1 MNPITIQCTR
11 CSTCLLL
18 GSEIQSR
25 IRGRTG
31 RLPCNGCGEKIR
43 LDGRAPELE
52 FTGARR
58 IELATLEL
66 DEAPSARG
74 EQLSLLPPP
83 PDLMDEPAE
92 EAQRP
97 RSLAPRLH
105 ALHPPRP
112 SGAPRPPLPS
122 NPFDELGSLAPVVPL
137 QGVRLT
143 ADGRLV
149 NRTDEA
155 PASKRSRMRTWAPL
169 AAAGLLATGFAS
181 AKVSSMLPL
190 GRSAPPDV
198 KHVASSV
205 LEPGAVAASSPHTA
219 LSIPSEARLLDASEP
234 TQALDAKT
242 AEVVATPTK
251 PSPTKVDEPSLRAP
265 SSAPDAPDAEGS
277 TEREAAVLTPSSETA
292 PLKVAPDGMSKEPS
306 GESSETGD
314 TANGTPEFSRD
325 AAMIALQHVA
335 ADAMGCRQAGDP
347 AGSARVVVTFAPSG
361 RVTTANVGGVYAG
374 TLTGG
379 CIAGRFRAATVPAF
393 AGSHVTVS
401 KTISVE

>member
-18 GSEIQSR
+18 GPEIQSR

-43 LDGRAPELE
+43 LDGRAPELA

-74 EQLSLLPPP
+74 EQLSLLPPA
-83 PDLMDEPAE
+83 PDLMDEPADDV
-92 EAQRP
+92 QRP
-97 RSLAPRLH
+97 RSLAPRPPTV
-105 ALHPPRP
+105 HPPRP

-149 NRTDEA
+149 NRADEA
-155 PASKRSRMRTWAPL
+155 PASKRSRIRTWAPL

-181 AKVSSMLPL
+181 ARVSSMLPL

-198 KHVASSV
+198 NQVASLV
-205 LEPGAVAASSPHTA
+205 LRPGAVAAPPPHAA
-219 LSIPSEARLLDASEP
+219 LPIPSEPRLLDEP
-234 TQALDAKT
+234 A
-242 AEVVATPTK
+242 AEVAHVERARRPVEEE
-251 PSPTKVDEPSLRAP
+251 SALRAP
-265 SSAPDAPDAEGS
+265 SSVAEIVDTEGS
-277 TEREAAVLTPSSETA
+277 AERETTLSAPSGETESSEVASEDVSAGPSSE
-292 PLKVAPDGMSKEPS
+292 G
-306 GESSETGD
+306 SETVD
-314 TANGTPEFSRD
+314 AANETPEFSRD
-325 AAMIALQHVA
+325 AAMVALQHVA
-335 ADAMGCRQAGDP
+335 ADAMGCRKPGDP

-374 TLTGG
+374 TLTGS

>member
-18 GSEIQSR
+18 GPEIQSR

-43 LDGRAPELE
+43 LDGREPELAFE
-52 FTGARR
+52 GARR

-83 PDLMDEPAE
+83 PDLMDEPADE
-92 EAQRP
+92 VQRP
-97 RSLAPRLH
+97 RSLVPRLH
-105 ALHPPRP
+105 TVHPPRP

-122 NPFDELGSLAPVVPL
+122 NPFDELSSLAPVVPL

-181 AKVSSMLPL
+181 ARVSSMLPL

-198 KHVASSV
+198 NQVASLV
-205 LEPGAVAASSPHTA
+205 LQPGAIAASPPHAAQPVQTE
-219 LSIPSEARLLDASEP
+219 PRMLDEP
-234 TQALDAKT
+234 AT
-242 AEVVATPTK
+242 AEVAHMEPTRRPLEEE
-251 PSPTKVDEPSLRAP
+251 PSPSQ
-265 SSAPDAPDAEGS
+265 
-277 TEREAAVLTPSSETA
+277 ERDTAAVAPSSETEPSA
-292 PLKVAPDGMSKEPS
+292 VAADDASAEPS
-306 GESSETGD
+306 GEGSEAVD
-314 TANGTPEFSRD
+314 AARDMPEFSRD
-325 AAMIALQHVA
+325 AAMVALQHVA
-335 ADAMGCRQAGDP
+335 ADAMGCRKPGDP

-374 TLTGG
+374 TLTGS

>member
-1 MNPITIQCTR
+1 MNPITIQCAR

-31 RLPCNGCGEKIR
+31 RLPCSGCGEKIR
-43 LDGRAPELE
+43 LDGRGPVLE
-52 FTGARR
+52 FVGARL

-74 EQLSLLPPP
+74 EQLSLLPPAPHLHDEP
-83 PDLMDEPAE
+83 PDE
-92 EAQRP
+92 
-97 RSLAPRLH
+97 APRLRSLPPRLQ
-105 ALHPPRP
+105 AVHPPRP
-112 SGAPRPPLPS
+112 SGLPRPPLPS

-149 NRTDEA
+149 NRADEA

-181 AKVSSMLPL
+181 ARVSSMLPL
-190 GRSAPPDV
+190 GRSLPPAV
-198 KHVASSV
+198 NQTERLISEKSV
-205 LEPGAVAASSPHTA
+205 STPPTA
-219 LSIPSEARLLDASEP
+219 LAARPSAPEPLSQGNEEPTTAATPPAAAHASAKP
-234 TQALDAKT
+234 TQAAREPALVDARPS
-242 AEVVATPTK
+242 EVAPA
-251 PSPTKVDEPSLRAP
+251 PREQSADEP
-265 SSAPDAPDAEGS
+265 
-277 TEREAAVLTPSSETA
+277 TTSE
-292 PLKVAPDGMSKEPS
+292 S
-306 GESSETGD
+306 ESSETPGPND
-314 TANGTPEFSRD
+314 AAEASTAEAPAGEAVSDAPEFSRD
-325 AAMIALQHVA
+325 AAMVALQHVA
-335 ADAMGCRQAGDP
+335 ADAMGCHKPGDP

-361 RVTTANVGGVYAG
+361 RVTTANVSGVYAG

-393 AGSHVTVS
+393 VGSHVTVS
-401 KTISVE
+401 KTISLE